1 MNTYEKK
8 VAMVE
13 AKYGGEPSGN
23 PFLDAMPAFL
33 TCPKLLHELQESRPL
48 LLSGSSITVEERHRA
63 IASLS
68 ALFFPME
75 YMYNIYDRLYRAIL
89 TTYMTYEMVEH
100 VRKINNC
107 ISQTG
112 MGCATQAESGSILGV
127 PGIGKTS
134 TIRRCLGVMPQVI
147 CHTKYQGKQFYCK
160 QVLYLRVECPSDCS
174 TRTLALN
181 IIIALDKALGTNYL
195 DRFFATRAFAVSS
208 IATQAKILCLTHHIG
223 LIVVDEIQNA
233 VLTARANKQIRAL
246 VRFLVELTNDTSTAV
261 FFAGTPIAEELF
273 VSQEHLK
280 RRTRGVRLLPM
291 KQDGVYRGFLE
302 QLWKYQFTIK
312 KATLTSDLANLIY
325 EGSCGIPAY
334 IVKIFQEAQ
343 NMALMNG
350 TDCIGAKIIRQ
361 TIDILAIKLPKSYG
375 GGTSLSAFS
384 VNEVVDE
391 DEVVQVTTNRGRK
404 AAARDDDDLLV
415 VYKSGVDMVQFL
427 KERGMLL

>member
-1 MNTYEKK
+1 M
-8 VAMVE
+8 
-13 AKYGGEPSGN
+13 
-23 PFLDAMPAFL
+23 
-33 TCPKLLHELQESRPL
+33 
-48 LLSGSSITVEERHRA
+48 
-63 IASLS
+63 
-68 ALFFPME
+68 
-75 YMYNIYDRLYRAIL
+75 
-89 TTYMTYEMVEH
+89 
-100 VRKINNC
+100 
-107 ISQTG
+107 
-112 MGCATQAESGSILGV
+112 
-127 PGIGKTS
+127 
-134 TIRRCLGVMPQVI
+134 
-147 CHTKYQGKQFYCK
+147 
-160 QVLYLRVECPSDCS
+160 
-174 TRTLALN
+174 
-181 IIIALDKALGTNYL
+181 
-195 DRFFATRAFAVSS
+195 
-208 IATQAKILCLTHHIG
+208 
-223 LIVVDEIQNA
+223 DEIQNA